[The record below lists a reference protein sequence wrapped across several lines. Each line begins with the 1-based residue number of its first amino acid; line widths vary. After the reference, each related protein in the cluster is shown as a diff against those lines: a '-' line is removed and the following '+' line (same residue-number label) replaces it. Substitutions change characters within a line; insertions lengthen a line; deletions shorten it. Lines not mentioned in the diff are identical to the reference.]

1 MGNTHFDPV
10 GQWIAANIHCDLEEY
25 SVTREEALWWTLMFG
40 RDHQKLEYRIAGSL
54 EHIGQEPSTFTCRF
68 NPRTWAQHEV
78 ITYTNGETRES
89 FDTPKLTT
97 DGWFEPGQFVV
108 RSSLLGTPKMM
119 VMWRDFLIRKLLP
132 LSLSPSCGFSMT
144 THNLRYLK
152 ITQEATDEDAG
163 WGLYVDLEADC
174 ALYYCQYNMKHV
186 MHKEIEVSSVHL
198 LFSGETSFHEFE
210 RNDVGELTRVDS
222 AAG

>member
-10 GQWIAANIHCDLEEY
+10 GRWVAANIHCDLEEY
-25 SVTREEALWWTLMFG
+25 PVTHDEALRWTLMFG

-54 EHIGQEPSTFTCRF
+54 KHIGQDPSSFSFRF
-68 NPRTWAQHEV
+68 NPRTWAEHKV
-78 ITYTNGETRES
+78 VRYTNGETREI
-89 FDTPKLTT
+89 FDTPELTT

-119 VMWRDFLIRKLLP
+119 VMWRDFLIRELLP
-132 LSLSPSCGFSMT
+132 LSPPCGFSMT

-163 WGLYVDLEADC
+163 WGLYVDLQTDC
-174 ALYYCQYNMKHV
+174 ALYYCQYNMQHV

-198 LFSGETSFHEFE
+198 LFSGETSFHKFE
-210 RNDVGELTRVDS
+210 RNDVGELMRVDS